1 MTFKIGHIYKD
12 SANNTYQ
19 FLRRDGD
26 FGIFKF
32 NLVERRYKIIKYCGV
47 ESIIQFGKV
56 IVKCA
61 DIKPTNDPEFD
72 TPKEPKIIKLNSTQR
87 YINVF
92 EKNITAKCSSH

>member
-56 IVKCA
+56 VVKCA
-61 DIKPTNDPEFD
+61 DIKPTDDLNLIHQKN
-72 TPKEPKIIKLNSTQR
+72 PK
-87 YINVF
+87 
-92 EKNITAKCSSH
+92 

>member
-32 NLVERRYKIIKYCGV
+32 NLVERRYKIIKYLTY
-47 ESIIQFGKV
+47 S
-56 IVKCA
+56 
-61 DIKPTNDPEFD
+61 
-72 TPKEPKIIKLNSTQR
+72 
-87 YINVF
+87 
-92 EKNITAKCSSH
+92 